1 MDIFN
6 PTSKPQ
12 DQAISQAID
21 QAVEKFISGQFDQ
34 ADRCFIMAEEFFHAP
49 PERFIKQLTIKET
62 NVF

>member
-1 MDIFN
+1 MDIFQ

-12 DQAISQAID
+12 DQAVSQAID
-21 QAVEKFISGQFDQ
+21 QAVENFISGKMDQ
-34 ADRCFIMAEEFFHAP
+34 ANRCFAMAEEFFHAS